1 MVQNNNKKHTAH
13 RPATRPTHN
22 MPAVKKEETKCCCE
36 NACKCDSSCTCGCQ
50 GGSSCGATL
59 LSGFMTLLGCVL
71 VAGSIFY
78 SKAPAPVSMPAPKAV
93 ATKMDDKAFAELV
106 KKNTQVII
114 DSVNAYYQKQQAA
127 KKAAAPKVADAAMIK
142 EITEDKT
149 NTVLG
154 NPKGSFVMIEF
165 FDYNCGYCKMMNKK
179 MAEAIKKSDNIR
191 WILMDTPIF
200 GEKSEVI
207 SRYALAAGKQGKFEA
222 FHAALADAKDK
233 TEAGLKEIG
242 KTVGLDVA
250 KLEKDANSDA
260 IKKKLTANR
269 EYTKKLQMGGVPM
282 FIIDGQIQGGAFQ
295 DEQMNEYIKKAHI
308 KYFSGEGGK
317 ILIVAYPESN
327 SAQSLI
333 LS

>member
-13 RPATRPTHN
+13 RPATRPIHN
-22 MPAVKKEETKCCCE
+22 TSAVKKEETKCCCGD
-36 NACKCDSSCTCGCQ
+36 ACKCDSSCTCGCQ
-50 GGSSCGATL
+50 GGSSCGATIITGL
-59 LSGFMTLLGCVL
+59 MTLVGCVL
-71 VAGSIFY
+71 IAGSIFY
-78 SKAPAPVSMPAPKAV
+78 SKTPAPVAASTPKAV
-93 ATKMDDKAFAELV
+93 ATTMDDKAFAELV

-127 KKAAAPKVADAAMIK
+127 KKAAAPRVADAAMIK

-207 SRYALAAGKQGKFEA
+207 SRYALAAGKQGKFAA
-222 FHAALADAKDK
+222 FHEALADAKDK

-269 EYTKKLQMGGVPM
+269 EYTKKLQIY
-282 FIIDGQIQGGAFQ
+282 FIYKITIFYHF
-295 DEQMNEYIKKAHI
+295 N
-308 KYFSGEGGK
+308 
-317 ILIVAYPESN
+317 ILIH
-327 SAQSLI
+327 I
-333 LS
+333 TI

>member
-1 MVQNNNKKHTAH
+1 MVQNNNKHTAH
-13 RPATRPTHN
+13 RPTNRPAHH
-22 MPAVKKEETKCCCE
+22 AVVKKDETKCCCGD
-36 NACKCDSSCTCGCQ
+36 ACKCDSSCKCGCQ
-50 GGSSCGATL
+50 SGNSCGAVIANGIMNL
-59 LSGFMTLLGCVL
+59 IGCIL
-71 VAGSIFY
+71 VAGAVLVLA
-78 SKAPAPVSMPAPKAV
+78 KDPAPVRAPKAV
-93 ATKMDDKAFAELV
+93 SKAAPVAAAKLDDKAFAELV

-114 DSVNAYYQKQQAA
+114 DSVNAHYQKQQAA
-127 KKAAAPKVADAAMIK
+127 QRKAQPKVADAAMVK
-142 EITEDKT
+142 EIMEDKT

-222 FHAALADAKDK
+222 FHLALADAKDK

-242 KTVGLDVA
+242 KKVGLDVA

-260 IKKKLTANR
+260 MKKKIAANK

-282 FIIDGQIQGGAFQ
+282 FIIDGNIQGGAFQ
-295 DEQMNEYIKKAHI
+295 DEQMEEYIKKANEM
-308 KYFSGEGGK
+308 KK
-317 ILIVAYPESN
+317 
-327 SAQSLI
+327 SAKKAKK
-333 LS
+333 

>member
-1 MVQNNNKKHTAH
+1 M
-13 RPATRPTHN
+13 ATIISGIMN
-22 MPAVKKEETKCCCE
+22 FV
-36 NACKCDSSCTCGCQ
+36 GCI
-50 GGSSCGATL
+50 
-59 LSGFMTLLGCVL
+59 L
-71 VAGSIFY
+71 VAGAVFVLAD
-78 SKAPAPVSMPAPKAV
+78 KAPKAPYSHPKV
-93 ATKMDDKAFAELV
+93 RAVQTTPAKIGDREFAELV
-106 KKNTQVII
+106 KKNAEVII
-114 DSVNAYYQKQQAA
+114 NSVNEYYQQQQAQRR
-127 KKAAAPKVADAAMIK
+127 AANPPVADADMIK
-142 EITEDKT
+142 EIMDDKT

-154 NPKGSFVMIEF
+154 NPKGTFVMIEF

-295 DEQMNEYIKKAHI
+295 DEQMNEYIKKANEM
-308 KYFSGEGGK
+308 KKTSK
-317 ILIVAYPESN
+317 KAKK
-327 SAQSLI
+327 
-333 LS
+333 